1 FNNAEKLLKEGNFTE
16 AKKYYSQA
24 IELRPNDDYLLQ
36 RLTLCTY
43 KDVSDNI
50 SPVMACFDAMSIL
63 SALSPDTSNDPETT
77 GLAGA
82 ISKNI
87 WREIKDISFL
97 DKAILLYE
105 R

>member
-1 FNNAEKLLKEGNFTE
+1 
-16 AKKYYSQA
+16 
-24 IELRPNDDYLLQ
+24 
-36 RLTLCTY
+36 
-43 KDVSDNI
+43 
-50 SPVMACFDAMSIL
+50 MACFDAMSIL

-105 R
+105 RGYTIKKIIIMVRTLRFAIMKKMEYSKLKCNIC